1 MSMTNPI
8 IQDIFGHSKPGFL
21 PVEVEFDRLTGGVI
35 MSFESEIMVPG
46 IFLRT
51 LTIARNTRRQI
62 GQKISQFISL
72 GYYLV
77 TSPKH
82 HHKTAVSD
90 NPVPFFNSWGNMHA
104 KNAKTNS
111 RSYYLRGFHKKN
123 LPRFRNQRMKSGKN
137 WGENVEQI
145 SRLLLMLSIRNIS
158 GTQLEIDEG
167 FKRWRDMTIKLRS
180 QAGTVYLIGNGAS
193 ASMASHFAADLSK
206 NARVHTQ
213 VFSDLSLIT
222 AIANDLGYEN
232 VYAEP
237 LKCRMK
243 KNDLLVAISS
253 SGNSPNI
260 IRAIDQARQQQGKVV
275 TLSAMDEDNT
285 LRGLGDLNFYV
296 PAQTY
301 GPAESCHAT
310 ILHYWMDLVTENE
323 GNDCRDIA
331 R

>member
-1 MSMTNPI
+1 M
-8 IQDIFGHSKPGFL
+8 H
-21 PVEVEFDRLTGGVI
+21 
-35 MSFESEIMVPG
+35 FESEIMVPG

-51 LTIARNTRRQI
+51 LAMARNTGRQI
-62 GQKISQFISL
+62 GRKISRFTSL
-72 GYYLV
+72 GCDLV
-77 TSPKH
+77 TSSKN
-82 HHKTAVSD
+82 HHKMAVSD
-90 NPVPFFNSWGNMHA
+90 HPAHFFNLWGSIRARNA
-104 KNAKTNS
+104 KNNS
-111 RSYYLRGFHKKN
+111 RSYYVRGFHKKN
-123 LPRFRNQRMKSGKN
+123 LTRFRTRRMEGGKN

-145 SRLLLMLSIRNIS
+145 SRLLLMLSVQDAS
-158 GTQLEIDEG
+158 GAQVEIDEG
-167 FKRWRDMTIKLRS
+167 FKRWQDITIKMRS

-260 IRAIDQARQQQGKVV
+260 IRAVDQARQHEGKVV

-296 PAQTY
+296 PARSY

-310 ILHYWMDLVTENE
+310 ILHYWMDLVTEN
-323 GNDCRDIA
+323 GGCS
-331 R
+331 